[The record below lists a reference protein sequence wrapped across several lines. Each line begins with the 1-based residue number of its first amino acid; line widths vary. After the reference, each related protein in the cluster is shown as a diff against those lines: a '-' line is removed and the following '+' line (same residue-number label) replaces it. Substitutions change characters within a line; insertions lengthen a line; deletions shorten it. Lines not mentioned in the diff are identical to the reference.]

1 MDELLREEMLP
12 AAKAPGGKDDDSRPG
27 REKRIPMMAEVDR
40 ERETVVEENTLG
52 SRKDQI
58 ITVTNQQVILRCK
71 TVRPK
76 EGKRY
81 HKDSNPSVTGL

>member
-40 ERETVVEENTLG
+40 EGMTDVEEITQG
-52 SRKDQI
+52 SRTDQI
-58 ITVTNQQVILRCK
+58 ITVTNRQVILGCK
-71 TVRPK
+71 TARPK
-76 EGKRY
+76 QGKRS
-81 HKDSNPSVTGL
+81 KTDSNPSVTGL